1 MRRREFLSALGCVAT
16 GWPVAARAQQHKAMR
31 HVGVLTGGAGP
42 DSNARVM
49 VFQQALA
56 QLGWTDGGNLQL
68 DVRQGGGSNDAI
80 RKHAAE
86 LAALAPDVIM
96 TIGGTA
102 TGFLLQATRTV
113 PIVFTI
119 VPDPVGS
126 GFIDSLSRP
135 GGNATGFL
143 QFEYSFGGKWV
154 ELLREIAPDVVR
166 AAVLRDSR
174 LPAGVGQF
182 AVIQSVGP
190 SLGIEVKPVNV
201 RDAVEIER
209 DVSAFARAT
218 KSGLIVASS
227 TSALVNRDLIVG
239 LALTHKLPAVYAQRE
254 FVAAGGL
261 LSYSADFSAQFRS
274 AASYVDRILK
284 GEKPADLAVQGPT
297 KYQLVINLKTAKAL
311 GLNIPPALLV
321 RADEVIE

>member
-1 MRRREFLSALGCVAT
+1 MRR
-16 GWPVAARAQQHKAMR
+16 
-31 HVGVLTGGAGP
+31 VGVLTGGAGP
-42 DSNARVM
+42 DSNARVE
-49 VFQQALA
+49 VFRQALT
-56 QLGWTDGGNLQL
+56 QLGWTDGENLQL
-68 DVRQGGGSNDAI
+68 DVRQGGGSNDTI

-86 LAALAPDVIM
+86 LASLAPDVIM

-239 LALTHKLPAVYAQRE
+239 LALKHKLPAVYAQRE

-297 KYQLVINLKTAKAL
+297 KYQLVINLKTAKTL

>member
-1 MRRREFLSALGCVAT
+1 VAK
-16 GWPVAARAQQHKAMR
+16 AQQR
-31 HVGVLTGGAGP
+31 NTVRRVGVLTGAAGP
-42 DSNARVM
+42 DSIARVE
-49 VFQQALA
+49 VFLQALA
-56 QLGWTDGGNLQL
+56 QLGWTKGENIQFEI
-68 DVRQGGGSNDAI
+68 RQGSGSNDAI

-86 LAALAPDVIM
+86 LAELAPDVIM

-154 ELLREIAPDVVR
+154 ELLREIGPEVVR
-166 AAVLRDSR
+166 AAVLRDAR

-182 AVIQSVGP
+182 AVIQSVAP
-190 SLGIEVKPVNV
+190 SLGIEVTPVNV
-201 RDAVEIER
+201 RDAAEIER
-209 DVSAFARAT
+209 DVSAFARAS
-218 KSGLIVASS
+218 KGGLIVASS
-227 TSALVNRDLIVG
+227 TSALINRDMIIA
-239 LALTHKLPAVYAQRE
+239 LAARHKLPAVYAQRE
-254 FVAAGGL
+254 FVTAGGL

-284 GEKPADLAVQGPT
+284 GEKPGDLAVQGPT
-297 KYQLVINLKTAKAL
+297 NYQLVINLKTAKAF

>member
-1 MRRREFLSALGCVAT
+1 MRR
-16 GWPVAARAQQHKAMR
+16 
-31 HVGVLTGGAGP
+31 VGVLTGGAGP
-42 DSNARVM
+42 DSNARVV

-56 QLGWTDGGNLQL
+56 QLGWTDGGNLKL
-68 DVRQGGGSNDAI
+68 ELRQGGGSNETI
-80 RKHAAE
+80 RKYAAE

-154 ELLREIAPDVVR
+154 ELLREIGPEVVR
-166 AAVLRDSR
+166 AAVLRDAG

-182 AVIQSVGP
+182 AVIQSVAP
-190 SLGIEVKPVNV
+190 TLGIEVRPVNV
-201 RDAVEIER
+201 RDAAEIER

-218 KSGLIVASS
+218 NSGLIVASS
-227 TSALVNRDLIVG
+227 TSALVNRDLIIA
-239 LALTHKLPAVYAQRE
+239 LASRHKLPAVYAQRE

-284 GEKPADLAVQGPT
+284 GEKPGDLAVQGPT
-297 KYQLVINLKTAKAL
+297 KYQLVINLKTAKAF

>member
-1 MRRREFLSALGCVAT
+1 
-16 GWPVAARAQQHKAMR
+16 
-31 HVGVLTGGAGP
+31 
-42 DSNARVM
+42 
-49 VFQQALA
+49 
-56 QLGWTDGGNLQL
+56 
-68 DVRQGGGSNDAI
+68 
-80 RKHAAE
+80 

-102 TGFLLQATRTV
+102 TGFLLRATRSV

-143 QFEYSFGGKWV
+143 QFEYSFGAKWV
-154 ELLREIAPDVVR
+154 ELLKEIGPDIVR
-166 AAVLRDSR
+166 AAVLRDAS
-174 LPAGVGQF
+174 LPAGIGQF
-182 AVIQSVGP
+182 AIIQSVGP
-190 SLGIEVKPVNV
+190 PLGIEVSPVNV
-201 RDAVEIER
+201 RSATEIER

-227 TSALVNRDLIVG
+227 TSALVNRDLIIG
-239 LALTHKLPAVYAQRE
+239 LATRYKLPAVYAQRE

-261 LSYSADFSAQFRS
+261 ISYSADFSAQFRS

-284 GEKPADLAVQGPT
+284 GEKPGDLAVQGPT
-297 KYQLVINLKTAKAL
+297 KFQMVINLKAAKAL
-311 GLNIPPALLV
+311 GLNIPSELLV

>member
-1 MRRREFLSALGCVAT
+1 MRRREFLGVLGCAASA
-16 GWPVAARAQQHKAMR
+16 WPVVAKAQQRKAMR

-42 DSNARVM
+42 DSDARLK
-49 VFQQALA
+49 VFVQALA
-56 QLGWTDGGNLQL
+56 QLGWTGDGNVQFEI
-68 DVRQGGGSNDAI
+68 RQGGGSNDTI
-80 RKHAAE
+80 RKYAAE

-113 PIVFTI
+113 PVVFTI

-154 ELLREIAPDVVR
+154 ELLKEVGPGVVR
-166 AAVLRDSR
+166 AAVLRDPS

-182 AVIQSVGP
+182 AVIQSVAP
-190 SLGIEVKPVNV
+190 PLGIEVSPVNV
-201 RDAVEIER
+201 RNAADIER
-209 DVSAFARAT
+209 DVGAFARAT
-218 KSGLIVASS
+218 KSGMIVASS
-227 TSALVNRDLIVG
+227 TSALVNRDVIIA
-239 LALTHKLPAVYAQRE
+239 LAARHKLPAVYAQRE

-261 LSYSADFSAQFRS
+261 ISYSAEFSAQFRS

-284 GEKPADLAVQGPT
+284 GEKPGDLAVQGPT
-297 KYQLVINLKTAKAL
+297 NYQLVINLKTAKAL
-311 GLNIPPALLV
+311 GLTIPPALLV

>member
-1 MRRREFLSALGCVAT
+1 MRR
-16 GWPVAARAQQHKAMR
+16 
-31 HVGVLTGGAGP
+31 VGVLTGGAGP
-42 DSNARVM
+42 DSNARVE
-49 VFQQALA
+49 VFRQALS
-56 QLGWTDGGNLQL
+56 QLGWTDGGNLQFE
-68 DVRQGGGSNDAI
+68 VRQGAGSNDAI
-80 RKHAAE
+80 RKHASE
-86 LAALAPDVIM
+86 LVALAPDVIM

-102 TGFLLQATRTV
+102 TGFLLQTTRTV

-126 GFIDSLSRP
+126 GFIESLSRP

-154 ELLREIAPDVVR
+154 ELLRQIGPEVVR

-174 LPAGVGQF
+174 LPAGIGQF
-182 AVIQSVGP
+182 AVIQSVAP
-190 SLGIEVKPVNV
+190 ALGIEVKPINV
-201 RDAVEIER
+201 LDAAEIER
-209 DVSAFARAT
+209 DISAFARAT

-227 TSALVNRDLIVG
+227 TSALVNRDLIIA
-239 LALTHKLPAVYAQRE
+239 LASKHKLPAVYAQRE
-254 FVAAGGL
+254 FVMAGGL

-297 KYQLVINLKTAKAL
+297 TYQLVINLKTARAL
-311 GLNIPPALLV
+311 GLNIPSALLV

>member
-1 MRRREFLSALGCVAT
+1 MRRREFLGALGCAAAA
-16 GWPVAARAQQHKAMR
+16 WPAVARAQQHKSVR
-31 HVGVLTGGAGP
+31 RVGVLTGGAGP
-42 DSNARVM
+42 DSNARV
-49 VFQQALA
+49 VLFQQALA
-56 QLGWTDGGNLQL
+56 HLGWTEGANLQWEI
-68 DVRQGGGSNDAI
+68 RQGGGSNETI

-86 LAALAPDVIM
+86 LAALVPDVIM
-96 TIGGTA
+96 SVGGTA

-154 ELLREIAPDVVR
+154 ELLREIGPEVVR
-166 AAVLRDSR
+166 AAVLRDAR
-174 LPAGVGQF
+174 LPAGIGQF
-182 AVIQSVGP
+182 AVIQSAAP
-190 SLGIEVKPVNV
+190 SLGIEVSPVNV
-201 RDAVEIER
+201 RDAAEIER

-227 TSALVNRDLIVG
+227 TSALINRDLIVA
-239 LALTHKLPAVYAQRE
+239 LASRHKLPAVYAQRE

-284 GEKPADLAVQGPT
+284 GEKPGDLPVQGPT

>member
-1 MRRREFLSALGCVAT
+1 MRRRDFLGALGGASV
-16 GWPVAARAQQHKAMR
+16 WPAVARAQQSKVR
-31 HVGVLTGGAGP
+31 RVGVLTGAAGP
-42 DSNARVM
+42 DSTARVA
-49 VFQQALA
+49 VFKQALA
-56 QLGWTDGGNLQL
+56 ELGWTDGGNIQL
-68 DVRQGGGSNDAI
+68 EIHQGGGSNDAI
-80 RKHAAE
+80 RKYAAE
-86 LAALAPDVIM
+86 LAAHPPEVIM

-154 ELLREIAPDVVR
+154 ELLREIGPEVVR
-166 AAVLRDSR
+166 AAVLRDAR
-174 LPAGVGQF
+174 LPSGVGQF
-182 AVIQSVGP
+182 AVIQSVAP
-190 SLGIEVKPVNV
+190 PLGIEVSPVNV
-201 RDAVEIER
+201 RDAAEIER
-209 DVSAFARAT
+209 DVTAFARAT

-239 LALTHKLPAVYAQRE
+239 LATRHKLPAVYAQRE

-261 LSYSADFSAQFRS
+261 LSYSADFAAQFRS

-284 GEKPADLAVQGPT
+284 GEKPANLPVQGPT
-297 KYQLVINLKTAKAL
+297 KYELVINLKAAKAL
-311 GLNIPPALLV
+311 GLAIPDALLV

>member
-1 MRRREFLSALGCVAT
+1 MRRREFLGALGCAAATWPAVAK
-16 GWPVAARAQQHKAMR
+16 AQQR
-31 HVGVLTGGAGP
+31 NTVRRVGVLTGAAGP
-42 DSNARVM
+42 DSIARVE
-49 VFQQALA
+49 VFLQALA
-56 QLGWTDGGNLQL
+56 QLGWTKGENIQFEI
-68 DVRQGGGSNDAI
+68 RQGSGSNDAI

-86 LAALAPDVIM
+86 LAELAPDVIM

-154 ELLREIAPDVVR
+154 ELLREIGPEVVR
-166 AAVLRDSR
+166 AAVLRDAR

-182 AVIQSVGP
+182 AVIQSVAP
-190 SLGIEVKPVNV
+190 SLGIEVTPVNV
-201 RDAVEIER
+201 RDAAEIER

-218 KSGLIVASS
+218 KGGLIVASS
-227 TSALVNRDLIVG
+227 TSALINRDMIIA
-239 LALTHKLPAVYAQRE
+239 LAARHKLPAVYAQRE
-254 FVAAGGL
+254 FVTAGGL

-284 GEKPADLAVQGPT
+284 GEKPGDLAVQGPT
-297 KYQLVINLKTAKAL
+297 NYQLVINLKTAKAF

>member
-1 MRRREFLSALGCVAT
+1 MRRREFLGVLGCAAAAWPMVAK
-16 GWPVAARAQQHKAMR
+16 AQQRKAVR
-31 HVGVLTGGAGP
+31 RVGVLTGGAGP
-42 DSNARVM
+42 DSQARLA
-49 VFQQALA
+49 VFMQALA
-56 QLGWTDGGNLQL
+56 KLGWTDGGNVQFEI
-68 DVRQGGGSNDAI
+68 RQGGGSNDTI
-80 RKHAAE
+80 RKYAAE

-154 ELLREIAPDVVR
+154 ELLKEIGPEVVR
-166 AAVLRDSR
+166 AAVLRDAS
-174 LPAGVGQF
+174 LPSGVGQF
-182 AVIQSVGP
+182 AVIQSVAP
-190 SLGIEVKPVNV
+190 PLGIEVSPVNV
-201 RDAVEIER
+201 RSAAEIER
-209 DVSAFARAT
+209 DVGAFARAT
-218 KSGLIVASS
+218 KSGMIVASS
-227 TSALVNRDLIVG
+227 TSALVNRDVIIA
-239 LALTHKLPAVYAQRE
+239 LAARHKLPAVYAQRE

-261 LSYSADFSAQFRS
+261 ISYSAEFSAQFRS

-284 GEKPADLAVQGPT
+284 GEKPGDLAVQGPT
-297 KYQLVINLKTAKAL
+297 NYQLVINLKTAKAL
-311 GLNIPPALLV
+311 GLTIPPALLV

>member
-1 MRRREFLSALGCVAT
+1 MRRGQFIAALGAAAIL
-16 GWPVAARAQQHKAMR
+16 GPVDARAQHKAVR
-31 HVGVLTGGAGP
+31 RVGVLTGAAGP
-42 DSNARVM
+42 DSNARVG

-56 QLGWTDGGNLQL
+56 QLGWIEGDNLHSE
-68 DVRQGGGSNDAI
+68 VRQGGGSNDTI

-102 TGFLLQATRTV
+102 TGFLLLATRAV

-154 ELLREIAPDVVR
+154 ELLREIGPEITRV
-166 AAVLRDSR
+166 AVLRDAG

-182 AVIQSVGP
+182 AVIQSVAP
-190 SLGIEVKPVNV
+190 SLGMEVRPVNV
-201 RDAVEIER
+201 RDPVEIER
-209 DVSAFARAT
+209 DLGAFARAT
-218 KSGLIVASS
+218 KSGVIVASS
-227 TSALVNRDLIVG
+227 TRALVNRDLIVG
-239 LALTHKLPAVYAQRE
+239 LASRLQLPAVYAQRA
-254 FVAAGGL
+254 FVSAGGL

-274 AASYVDRILK
+274 AASYVDRILR
-284 GEKPADLAVQGPT
+284 GENPSELAVQGPT
-297 KYQLVINLKTAKAL
+297 KYELVINLKAAKAI
-311 GLNIPPALLV
+311 GLTISPALLV
-321 RADEVIE
+321 RADEIIE

>member
-1 MRRREFLSALGCVAT
+1 MRRREFLGALGCAAAT
-16 GWPVAARAQQHKAMR
+16 WPSLAKAQQR
-31 HVGVLTGGAGP
+31 NTVRRVGVLTGAAGP
-42 DSNARVM
+42 DSIARVE
-49 VFQQALA
+49 VFLQALA
-56 QLGWTDGGNLQL
+56 QLGWTKGENIQFEI
-68 DVRQGGGSNDAI
+68 RQGSGSNDAI

-86 LAALAPDVIM
+86 LAELAPDVIM

-154 ELLREIAPDVVR
+154 ELLREIGPEVVR
-166 AAVLRDSR
+166 AAVLRDAR

-182 AVIQSVGP
+182 AVIQSVAP
-190 SLGIEVKPVNV
+190 SLGIEVTPVNV
-201 RDAVEIER
+201 RDAAEIER

-218 KSGLIVASS
+218 KGGLIVASS
-227 TSALVNRDLIVG
+227 TSALINRDMIIT
-239 LALTHKLPAVYAQRE
+239 LAARHKLPAVYAQRE
-254 FVAAGGL
+254 FVTAGGL

-284 GEKPADLAVQGPT
+284 GEKPGDLAVQGPT
-297 KYQLVINLKTAKAL
+297 NYQLVINLKTAKAF

>member
-1 MRRREFLSALGCVAT
+1 VAK
-16 GWPVAARAQQHKAMR
+16 AQQR
-31 HVGVLTGGAGP
+31 NTVRRVGVLTGAAGP
-42 DSNARVM
+42 DSIARVEI
-49 VFQQALA
+49 FLQALA
-56 QLGWTDGGNLQL
+56 QLGWTKGENIEFEI
-68 DVRQGGGSNDAI
+68 RQGSGSNDAI

-154 ELLREIAPDVVR
+154 ELLKEIGPEVVR
-166 AAVLRDSR
+166 AAVLRDAG

-182 AVIQSVGP
+182 AVIQSVAP
-190 SLGIEVKPVNV
+190 SLGIEVRPVNV
-201 RDAVEIER
+201 RDAAEIER

-227 TSALVNRDLIVG
+227 TSALINRDLIVA
-239 LALTHKLPAVYAQRE
+239 LAFRHKLPAVYAQRE

-284 GEKPADLAVQGPT
+284 GERPADLAVQGPT
-297 KYQLVINLKTAKAL
+297 KYQLVINLRTAKAF
-311 GLNIPPALLV
+311 GLNLPPALLV

>member
-1 MRRREFLSALGCVAT
+1 MVATAQQGKPMRR
-16 GWPVAARAQQHKAMR
+16 
-31 HVGVLTGGAGP
+31 VGMLTGGAGP
-42 DSNARVM
+42 DSNARLDIFKKAM
-49 VFQQALA
+49 E
-56 QLGWTDGGNLQL
+56 QLGWIDGGNVQFIQ
-68 DVRQGGGSNDAI
+68 RQGGGSNEDI
-80 RKHAAE
+80 RKYAAE

-96 TIGGTA
+96 AIGGTA
-102 TGFLLQATRTV
+102 TGFLLQVTRTV

-126 GFIDSLSRP
+126 GFVDSLSRP

-154 ELLREIAPDVVR
+154 ELLREIGPEVVR
-166 AAVLRDSR
+166 AAVLRDAR

-182 AVIQSVGP
+182 AVIQSVAP
-190 SLGIEVKPVNV
+190 PLGIEVSPINV
-201 RDAVEIER
+201 RDAAEIER

-227 TSALVNRDLIVG
+227 TSALVNRDLIV
-239 LALTHKLPAVYAQRE
+239 APASRHKLPAVYAQRE
-254 FVAAGGL
+254 FAAAGGL

-284 GEKPADLAVQGPT
+284 GEKPGDLAVQGPT
-297 KYQLVINLKTAKAL
+297 QYQLVINLKTAKAL
-311 GLNIPPALLV
+311 GITISPSLLV
-321 RADEVIE
+321 RADELLE

>member
-1 MRRREFLSALGCVAT
+1 MVATAQQGKPMRR
-16 GWPVAARAQQHKAMR
+16 
-31 HVGVLTGGAGP
+31 VGMLTGGAGP
-42 DSNARVM
+42 DSNARLDIFKKAM
-49 VFQQALA
+49 E
-56 QLGWTDGGNLQL
+56 QLGWIDGGNVQFIQ
-68 DVRQGGGSNDAI
+68 RQGGGSNEDI
-80 RKHAAE
+80 RKYAAE

-96 TIGGTA
+96 AIGGTA
-102 TGFLLQATRTV
+102 TGFLLQVTRTV

-126 GFIDSLSRP
+126 GFVDSLSRP

-154 ELLREIAPDVVR
+154 ELLREIGPEVVR
-166 AAVLRDSR
+166 AAVLRDAR

-182 AVIQSVGP
+182 AVIQSVAP
-190 SLGIEVKPVNV
+190 PLGIEVSPINV
-201 RDAVEIER
+201 RDAAEIER

-227 TSALVNRDLIVG
+227 TSALVNRDLIVA
-239 LALTHKLPAVYAQRE
+239 LASRHKLPAVYAQRE
-254 FVAAGGL
+254 FAAAGGL

-284 GEKPADLAVQGPT
+284 GEKPGDLAVQGPT
-297 KYQLVINLKTAKAL
+297 QYQLVINLKTAKAL
-311 GLNIPPALLV
+311 GITISPSLLV
-321 RADEVIE
+321 RADELLE

>member
-1 MRRREFLSALGCVAT
+1 MRRREFLGALGCAAAA
-16 GWPVAARAQQHKAMR
+16 WPVAAAAQHKAMR
-31 HVGVLTGGAGP
+31 RVGVLTGGAGP
-42 DSNARVM
+42 DSNARVV

-56 QLGWTDGGNLQL
+56 ELGWVEGGNVQFEI
-68 DVRQGGGSNDAI
+68 RQGGGNNDKVRQYAEEM
-80 RKHAAE
+80 AAR
-86 LAALAPDVIM
+86 APDVIM

-102 TGFLLQATRTV
+102 TGFLLRATRSV

-143 QFEYSFGGKWV
+143 QFEYSFGAKWV
-154 ELLREIAPDVVR
+154 ELLKEIGPDIVR
-166 AAVLRDSR
+166 AAVLRDAS
-174 LPAGVGQF
+174 LPAGIGQF
-182 AVIQSVGP
+182 AVIQSVAP
-190 SLGIEVKPVNV
+190 PLGIEVSPVNV
-201 RDAVEIER
+201 RSAAEIER

-227 TSALVNRDLIVG
+227 TSALVNRDLIIG
-239 LALTHKLPAVYAQRE
+239 LATRHKLPAVYAQRE

-261 LSYSADFSAQFRS
+261 ISYSADFSAQFRS

-311 GLNIPPALLV
+311 GLKIPPALLV

>member
-1 MRRREFLSALGCVAT
+1 MRRREFLGALGCAAAA
-16 GWPVAARAQQHKAMR
+16 WPGVARAQQHHGMR
-31 HVGVLTGGAGP
+31 RVGVLTGGAGP
-42 DSNARVM
+42 DSNARVE
-49 VFQQALA
+49 VFRQALT
-56 QLGWTDGGNLQL
+56 QLGWTDGENLQL
-68 DVRQGGGSNDAI
+68 DVRQGGGSNDTI

-239 LALTHKLPAVYAQRE
+239 LALRHRLPAVYAQRE

-311 GLNIPPALLV
+311 GLNIQPALLV

>member
-1 MRRREFLSALGCVAT
+1 V
-16 GWPVAARAQQHKAMR
+16 
-31 HVGVLTGGAGP
+31 
-42 DSNARVM
+42 
-49 VFQQALA
+49 VFQQAMA
-56 QLGWTDGGNLQL
+56 QLGWVEGGNVQFEI
-68 DVRQGGGSNDAI
+68 RQGGGRNDAV
-80 RKHAAE
+80 RQYAEE

-102 TGFLLQATRTV
+102 TGFLLRATRSV

-143 QFEYSFGGKWV
+143 QFEYSFGAKWV
-154 ELLREIAPDVVR
+154 ELLKEIGPDIVR
-166 AAVLRDSR
+166 AAVLRDAS
-174 LPAGVGQF
+174 LPAGIGQF
-182 AVIQSVGP
+182 AIIQSVGP
-190 SLGIEVKPVNV
+190 PLGIEVSPVNV
-201 RDAVEIER
+201 RSATEIER

-227 TSALVNRDLIVG
+227 TSALVNRDLIIG
-239 LALTHKLPAVYAQRE
+239 LATRYKLPAVYAQRE

-261 LSYSADFSAQFRS
+261 ISYSADFSAQFRS

-284 GEKPADLAVQGPT
+284 GEKPGDLAVQGPT
-297 KYQLVINLKTAKAL
+297 KFQMVINLKAAKAL
-311 GLNIPPALLV
+311 GLNIPSELLV

>member
-1 MRRREFLSALGCVAT
+1 M
-16 GWPVAARAQQHKAMR
+16 
-31 HVGVLTGGAGP
+31 LTGGAGP
-42 DSNARVM
+42 DSNARLDIFKKAM
-49 VFQQALA
+49 E
-56 QLGWTDGGNLQL
+56 QLGWIDGGNVQFIQ
-68 DVRQGGGSNDAI
+68 RQGGGSNDDI
-80 RKHAAE
+80 RKYAAE

-96 TIGGTA
+96 AIGGTA
-102 TGFLLQATRTV
+102 TGFLLQVTRTV

-126 GFIDSLSRP
+126 GFVDSLSRP

-154 ELLREIAPDVVR
+154 ELLREIGPEVVR
-166 AAVLRDSR
+166 AAVLRDAR

-182 AVIQSVGP
+182 AVIQSVAP
-190 SLGIEVKPVNV
+190 PLGIEVSPINV
-201 RDAVEIER
+201 RDAAEIER

-227 TSALVNRDLIVG
+227 TSALVNRDLIVA
-239 LALTHKLPAVYAQRE
+239 LASRHKLPAVYAQRE
-254 FVAAGGL
+254 FAAAGGL

-284 GEKPADLAVQGPT
+284 GEKPGDLAVQGPT
-297 KYQLVINLKTAKAL
+297 KYELVVNLKTAKAL
-311 GLNIPPALLV
+311 GITISPALLV
-321 RADEVIE
+321 RADELIE

>member
-1 MRRREFLSALGCVAT
+1 
-16 GWPVAARAQQHKAMR
+16 
-31 HVGVLTGGAGP
+31 VL
-42 DSNARVM
+42 
-49 VFQQALA
+49 FQQALA
-56 QLGWTDGGNLQL
+56 HLGWTEGANLQWEI
-68 DVRQGGGSNDAI
+68 RQGGGSNETI

-86 LAALAPDVIM
+86 LAALVPDVIM
-96 TIGGTA
+96 SVGGTA

-154 ELLREIAPDVVR
+154 ELLREIGPEVVR
-166 AAVLRDSR
+166 AAVLRDAR
-174 LPAGVGQF
+174 LPAGIGQF
-182 AVIQSVGP
+182 AVIQSAAP
-190 SLGIEVKPVNV
+190 SLGIEVSPVNV
-201 RDAVEIER
+201 RDAAEIER

-227 TSALVNRDLIVG
+227 TSALINRDLIVA
-239 LALTHKLPAVYAQRE
+239 LASRHKLPAVYAQRE

-284 GEKPADLAVQGPT
+284 GEKPGDLPVQGPT

>member
-1 MRRREFLSALGCVAT
+1 
-16 GWPVAARAQQHKAMR
+16 
-31 HVGVLTGGAGP
+31 
-42 DSNARVM
+42 M

-56 QLGWTDGGNLQL
+56 QLGWTEGGNLQL
-68 DVRQGGGSNDAI
+68 DVRQGGGSNDTI

-154 ELLREIAPDVVR
+154 ELLKDIGPEVVR

-182 AVIQSVGP
+182 AVIQSVAP

-239 LALTHKLPAVYAQRE
+239 LALRHKLPAVYAQRE

-284 GEKPADLAVQGPT
+284 GEKPADLPVQGPT
-297 KYQLVINLKTAKAL
+297 NYQLVINLKTARAL
-311 GLNIPPALLV
+311 GLNIPAALLV
-321 RADEVIE
+321 RADELIE